1 LPSNFDKVDRIVLF
15 LEENIKL
22 LSKKDE
28 KRWAMLEFDLKYL
41 RKIKIWF
48 KKNNELIL
56 KGKDIDK
63 KEFSSCNSGIAVN
76 KTIIIELFIPRGG
89 RNVYGLLG
97 ADFISAVC
105 KNLTVSVSKGDI
117 LKTKLLSNSLAG
129 CADMVKLCLP
139 DDLRL
144 SVFEELRKLS
154 NSNNLNI
161 SGKLD
166 FNYGAFSEI
175 SSSEWI
181 FRKLTMLVVKLL
193 DISEK
198 EISSDLLNRL
208 VDE

>member
-1 LPSNFDKVDRIVLF
+1 
-15 LEENIKL
+15 
-22 LSKKDE
+22 
-28 KRWAMLEFDLKYL
+28 
-41 RKIKIWF
+41 
-48 KKNNELIL
+48 
-56 KGKDIDK
+56 
-63 KEFSSCNSGIAVN
+63 
-76 KTIIIELFIPRGG
+76 
-89 RNVYGLLG
+89 
-97 ADFISAVC
+97 
-105 KNLTVSVSKGDI
+105 
-117 LKTKLLSNSLAG
+117 
-129 CADMVKLCLP
+129 MVKLCLP
-139 DDLRL
+139 DHLCL

-154 NSNNLNI
+154 NSNNLNV

>member
-1 LPSNFDKVDRIVLF
+1 
-15 LEENIKL
+15 
-22 LSKKDE
+22 
-28 KRWAMLEFDLKYL
+28 MLKFDLKYL
-41 RKIKIWF
+41 RKKKKKK

-97 ADFISAVC
+97 ADFISAVS
-105 KNLTVSVSKGDI
+105 KSLTVSVSKGDI
-117 LKTKLLSNSLAG
+117 PKPKLLSDSLVG
-129 CADMVKLCLP
+129 CADMVNLCLP
-139 DDLRL
+139 DHLCL

-154 NSNNLNI
+154 NSNNLNV

-181 FRKLTMLVVKLL
+181 FRKLTKLVVKLL
-193 DISEK
+193 GISEK
-198 EISSDLLNRL
+198 EISCDLLNRL
-208 VDE
+208 LDE